1 MSEEETVSAPAPA
14 STPAPVGAG
23 VGGGGG
29 ASAGIAN
36 ASAEGGDGA
45 EDVKRHGSKM
55 LVGPRPPQNAIFI
68 HKLYQILEDDS
79 LHDLIWWTPSG
90 SSFMIKPVERF
101 SKALATY
108 FKHTNITSFV
118 RQLNI
123 YGFHKVS
130 HDHNSND
137 ANSGDDAN
145 TNDDN
150 NANDDNSGNKNSSG
164 DENSGAGAQEK
175 EKSNPTKIWEFKH
188 SSGIFKKGDIEGL
201 KHIKRRASS
210 RNNSSINSRKNSS
223 NQNCDIDSGVRA
235 RPSSIQDP
243 STSSNSFGNFVPQIP
258 GANNSIP
265 EYFNNPHVT
274 YENANHVPLECNNPE
289 MQEQSRPPSF
299 QDETLKHLKEI
310 NVDMVK
316 IIESMQHFISLQH
329 NFCSQSFTFKNV
341 SKKKSENIV
350 KDHQKQLKAFESDML
365 TFKQHVMSRAH
376 RTIDSL
382 YAFNATA
389 TAAAAAPAP
398 VPTSTSTS
406 AYAPKSQYEMM
417 VPPGN
422 QYVPQKSSS
431 TTNIPSRFNTASVP
445 PSQLFVQYQPQ
456 PQQHVT
462 YAKQATHVPNF
473 INQPIP
479 IQQLPPQYADTF
491 STPQMMHNPF
501 ASKNNNKPGNTK
513 RTNSVLMD
521 PLTPAASVGVQ
532 GPLNYPIMN
541 INPSIRDYKSVPQ
554 NMAPSPI
561 YPINEPTTRLYSQPK
576 MRSLGSTSSLPNDRR
591 NSPLKLTP
599 RPSLNEDSL
608 YPKPRNSLK
617 SSISGTSLS
626 SSFTLVANNPAP
638 IRYSQQGLLRS
649 LNKAANCAPDS
660 VTPLESSILTGPTPK
675 NMDNLPAVS
684 SNLINSPMNVEHS
697 SSLSHAEPASQI
709 ELPQPSL
716 PTASATKKTDET
728 GDSKRKGSGVY
739 SLLNQEESDT
749 TSSDP
754 KTENKAAPAF
764 KKVKM

>member
-1 MSEEETVSAPAPA
+1 MSEEETVPAPA
-14 STPAPVGAG
+14 AAGANPG
-23 VGGGGG
+23 V
-29 ASAGIAN
+29 
-36 ASAEGGDGA
+36 EGGDA
-45 EDVKRHGSKM
+45 SEDVKKHGSKM

-79 LHDLIWWTPSG
+79 LHDLIWWSSSG
-90 SSFMIKPVERF
+90 LSFMIKPVERF

-130 HDHNSND
+130 HDHNSNEI
-137 ANSGDDAN
+137 NSGDDAN
-145 TNDDN
+145 TNDVN
-150 NANDDNSGNKNSSG
+150 STNDDGGGSKNSSG
-164 DENSGAGAQEK
+164 EENNGATVQEKEK

-223 NQNCDIDSGVRA
+223 NQNYDADSGVRA

-243 STSSNSFGNFVPQIP
+243 TATSNGFCNYVPQIS
-258 GANNSIP
+258 GANNPIP
-265 EYFNNPHVT
+265 ECFNNSHVPYENATHGPMEFNNPET
-274 YENANHVPLECNNPE
+274 
-289 MQEQSRPPSF
+289 QEQARPSSF
-299 QDETLKHLKEI
+299 QDETLTHLKEI
-310 NVDMVK
+310 NVDMIK

-329 NFCSQSFTFKNV
+329 NFCSKSFTFKNV
-341 SKKKSENIV
+341 SKKKSENIM
-350 KDHQKQLKAFESDML
+350 KDHQKQLKTFENDML

-376 RTIDSL
+376 RTMDSL
-382 YAFNATA
+382 HAATA
-389 TAAAAAPAP
+389 TATAPALA
-398 VPTSTSTS
+398 SSS
-406 AYAPKSQYEMM
+406 ACAPKSQYDMM

-431 TTNIPSRFNTASVP
+431 STNIPSRFNTSSVP
-445 PSQLFVQYQPQ
+445 PSQFFVQYQPQ
-456 PQQHVT
+456 PQLQPQQHMA
-462 YAKQATHVPNF
+462 YSKQPAHMPNF

-491 STPQMMHNPF
+491 NTPQMMHNPF
-501 ASKNNNKPGNTK
+501 ASKNGHKPGNTK

-521 PLTPAASVGVQ
+521 PLTPATSVGIQ
-532 GPLNYPIMN
+532 GTLNYPIMN
-541 INPSIRDYKSVPQ
+541 INPTVRDYNKSVPQ

-561 YPINEPTTRLYSQPK
+561 YPINEPTTRMYSQPK

-599 RPSLNEDSL
+599 RSSLNEDSL
-608 YPKPRNSLK
+608 YSKPKNSLK

-626 SSFTLVANNPAP
+626 SSFTLVSNNPAP

-649 LNKAANCAPDS
+649 LNKAANCPPDS
-660 VTPLESSILTGPTPK
+660 VIPLDSTVLTGPTPK
-675 NMDNLPAVS
+675 NMDNLPAIS
-684 SNLINSPMNVEHS
+684 SNLINSPMNVEHGT
-697 SSLSHAEPASQI
+697 SLSHPEPTPGI

-716 PTASATKKTDET
+716 PTTNATKKIDET
-728 GDSKRKGSGVY
+728 DNTKRSGSGVY
-739 SLLNQEESDT
+739 SLLNQEESR
-749 TSSDP
+749 SSNADP
-754 KTENKAAPAF
+754 RAKEETAPPS
-764 KKVKM
+764 KKVRM

>member
-1 MSEEETVSAPAPA
+1 MSEEGTVSTPVPS
-14 STPAPVGAG
+14 STPAPGGAG
-23 VGGGGG
+23 VGTGG
-29 ASAGIAN
+29 AAVEIAN
-36 ASAEGGDGA
+36 PAAEGSDVS
-45 EDVKRHGSKM
+45 EDVKKHGSKM

-79 LHDLIWWTPSG
+79 LHDLIWWSPSG
-90 SSFMIKPVERF
+90 LSFMIKPVERF

-130 HDHNSND
+130 HDHSSND
-137 ANSGDDAN
+137 TNGGDEAN
-145 TNDDN
+145 TNDDS
-150 NANDDNSGNKNSSG
+150 SGNKNTSG
-164 DENSGAGAQEK
+164 DENNGVSVQEK
-175 EKSNPTKIWEFKH
+175 ERSNPTKIWEFKH

-210 RNNSSINSRKNSS
+210 RNSSSINSRKNSS
-223 NQNCDIDSGVRA
+223 NQNYDTDSGVRA
-235 RPSSIQDP
+235 RPSSVQDP
-243 STSSNSFGNFVPQIP
+243 STSSSAFGNFVPQIP
-258 GANNSIP
+258 SANNTIP
-265 EYFNNPHVT
+265 ECFNNSHVT
-274 YENANHVPLECNNPE
+274 YENLSHGALEYNNPD
-289 MQEQSRPPSF
+289 MQEQSKPPSF
-299 QDETLKHLKEI
+299 QDEALKHLKDI

-329 NFCSQSFTFKNV
+329 SFCSQSFTFKNV

-350 KDHQKQLKAFESDML
+350 KEHQKQLKAFENDML

-382 YAFNATA
+382 YAINSNAIA
-389 TAAAAAPAP
+389 TAPAP
-398 VPTSTSTS
+398 APASIS
-406 AYAPKSQYEMM
+406 AYAPKSQYDVM

-431 TTNIPSRFNTASVP
+431 STNIPSRFNTSSVP
-445 PSQLFVQYQPQ
+445 PSQLFVQYQSQPQAQ
-456 PQQHVT
+456 PQQYMT
-462 YAKQATHVPNF
+462 YAKQPTHMPNF
-473 INQPIP
+473 VHQPIP

-501 ASKNNNKPGNTK
+501 ASKNTNKPGNTR

-532 GPLNYPIMN
+532 APLNYPIMN
-541 INPSIRDYKSVPQ
+541 INPPGRDYNKSVPQ

-576 MRSLGSTSSLPNDRR
+576 MRSLGSTSSLPNDRK

-617 SSISGTSLS
+617 SSTSGTSLS
-626 SSFTLVANNPAP
+626 SSLTLVANNPAP

-649 LNKAANCAPDS
+649 LSKAANCAPDPT
-660 VTPLESSILTGPTPK
+660 TPLDSSVLTGPIPK

-684 SNLINSPMNVEHS
+684 SNLINSPMNVDHGS
-697 SSLSHAEPASQI
+697 SISHAESISSI
-709 ELPQPSL
+709 EVPQPSF
-716 PTASATKKTDET
+716 SATVAAKETDEA
-728 GDSKRKGSGVY
+728 DNSKRNGSAVY
-739 SLLNQEESDT
+739 SLLNREDNGA
-749 TSSDP
+749 SSTDF
-754 KTENKAAPAF
+754 KTEEKATPVL

>member
-14 STPAPVGAG
+14 STPAPAGTDVGS
-23 VGGGGG
+23 GG
-29 ASAGIAN
+29 AAAGIAN
-36 ASAEGGDGA
+36 AGAEGGDGT
-45 EDVKRHGSKM
+45 EDVKKHGSKM

-68 HKLYQILEDDS
+68 HKLYQILEDES

-90 SSFMIKPVERF
+90 LSFMIKPVERF

-130 HDHNSND
+130 HDHSSND

-145 TNDDN
+145 TNDDS
-150 NANDDNSGNKNSSG
+150 NAHDDNSGNKNSSG
-164 DENSGAGAQEK
+164 DENTGGGVQEK

-223 NQNCDIDSGVRA
+223 NQNYDIDSGARV

-265 EYFNNPHVT
+265 EYFNNSHVT
-274 YENANHVPLECNNPE
+274 YENANHAPLESNNPE
-289 MQEQSRPPSF
+289 MQEQNRPPNF

-310 NVDMVK
+310 NFDMVK

-329 NFCSQSFTFKNV
+329 SFCSQSFTFKNV

-350 KDHQKQLKAFESDML
+350 KDHQKQLQAFESDML

-382 YAFNATA
+382 CAVNAAA
-389 TAAAAAPAP
+389 TAASVAPAP
-398 VPTSTSTS
+398 APTSTS

-456 PQQHVT
+456 SQQHVT
-462 YAKQATHVPNF
+462 YAKQPAHVPNF

-541 INPSIRDYKSVPQ
+541 INPSVRDYNKPVPQ

-599 RPSLNEDSL
+599 RSSLNEDSL
-608 YPKPRNSLK
+608 YPKPRNFLK

-660 VTPLESSILTGPTPK
+660 VTPLDSSVLTGPPPK

-697 SSLSHAEPASQI
+697 SSLSQAEPAPQI

-716 PTASATKKTDET
+716 PTTSATKNT
-728 GDSKRKGSGVY
+728 GEADNSKRKGSGVY
-739 SLLNQEESDT
+739 SLLNQEDSS
-749 TSSDP
+749 TSSADP
-754 KTENKAAPAF
+754 KTEDKAAPAL